1 MTTPTPPISSTTN
14 STPPFHCSFLT
25 SSEESMAILNN
36 TDNTASAANT
46 PLYWTIFHTI
56 SAYNNC
62 GYSLQRDSFAR

>member
-1 MTTPTPPISSTTN
+1 
-14 STPPFHCSFLT
+14 
-25 SSEESMAILNN
+25 MAILNN